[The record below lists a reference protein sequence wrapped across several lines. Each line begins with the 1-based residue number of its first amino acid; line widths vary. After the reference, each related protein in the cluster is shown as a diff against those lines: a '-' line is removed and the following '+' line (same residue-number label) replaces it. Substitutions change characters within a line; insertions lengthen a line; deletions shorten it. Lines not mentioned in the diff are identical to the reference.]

1 MVLVVRKNYSDL
13 VIVEVIEIVMI
24 VEVRLS
30 LSINNY
36 EFLGN

>member
-1 MVLVVRKNYSDL
+1 VVLVVRKNYSDL